1 MRPAHESERAAFL
14 DMQGRLPIICKVQ
27 PDRVLLLAERAVLS
41 EAGSV
46 DHKED
51 AFLAR
56 VDGRTR
62 YRDADAAALNVPSNE
77 LAGQTSPAS
86 LTSRSASPVESMP
99 HRCGAQVRSSA
110 GNAHLMPS
118 PDGTDAMR
126 RPGNEVGVPLKRKKP
141 PRLDRDGY

>member
-56 VDGRTR
+56 VDGRAR

-86 LTSRSASPVESMP
+86 LTSRSASPRRKYAPPLS
-99 HRCGAQVRSSA
+99 SSA
-110 GNAHLMPS
+110 GNAHLLPS